1 MEGID
6 FPPYLIEKIFPPK
19 ECINL
24 VDTNNDGLSDS
35 IQIQAIN
42 WVLPFT
48 IPETI
53 DLGDFNL
60 ETTDLSSMIQIV
72 IDSEPLE
79 IYDMKYLRENAR
91 FFFKG
96 NNFTFN
102 SILDG
107 TLAGQTVAVGDKL
120 TILLKLKEADTKKLE
135 ESKGK
140 HEIIINIKS
149 LPTLTI
155 KYELFE
161 KNMNIKFDPS
171 KT

>member
-24 VDTNNDGLSDS
+24 VDTNDDGLSDS

-42 WVLPFT
+42 WILPFT
-48 IPETI
+48 VPDTI
-53 DLGDFNL
+53 DLGGFNL
-60 ETTDLSSMIQIV
+60 ETTDLSGMIQIM

-79 IYDMKYLRENAR
+79 IYDIKYLRENVSFYFR
-91 FFFKG
+91 G
-96 NNFTFN
+96 NNYTLN

-107 TLAGQTVAVGDKL
+107 ALAGQTVAVGDKL
-120 TILLKLKEADTKKLE
+120 TILLKLKEADMKKLE

-140 HEIIINIKS
+140 HDIVIDIKN
-149 LPTLTI
+149 LPTITI
-155 KYELFE
+155 KCELFE

>member
-24 VDTNNDGLSDS
+24 VDTNDDGLSDS

-42 WVLPFT
+42 WILPFT
-48 IPETI
+48 VPETI
-53 DLGDFNL
+53 DLGGFNL
-60 ETTDLSSMIQIV
+60 ETTDLSGMIQIM

-79 IYDMKYLRENAR
+79 IYDMKYLRENVSFYFR
-91 FFFKG
+91 G
-96 NNFTFN
+96 NKYTLN

-107 TLAGQTVAVGDKL
+107 ALAGQTVAVGDKL
-120 TILLKLKEADTKKLE
+120 TILLKLKEADMKKLE

-140 HEIIINIKS
+140 HDIAIDIKNLPII
-149 LPTLTI
+149 TI
-155 KYELFE
+155 KCELFE

-171 KT
+171 LT